1 MTIVDDC
8 ISDQRA
14 PAGAAAADSP
24 ATIRVGLFGLGHVG
38 SAVARLA
45 GAIGPWRIET
55 TAALVRDPSRPRD
68 AQAIAVT
75 TDPADIFRARPDV
88 IVEALGGIE
97 PARRLV
103 LDALKRGIPVV
114 TANKSL
120 LAHHG
125 EELADAAARA
135 GVAFRYEA
143 SVIAGV
149 PFLSTFA
156 GRPHASRVTSI
167 AGIVN
172 GTTNFI
178 LSAMDGGQSGY
189 ALALADAQRR
199 GYAEPDPSNDV
210 RGIDAAEKLAILVRQ
225 FYGRHVDPL
234 AIETTGMEDL
244 TPLDFAHARALGG
257 TLKPVVVAEP
267 VSVDASAIA
276 AFAGPAFVPVEH
288 PLARV
293 RQANNG
299 LCIRDVAG
307 SDLCF
312 TGPGAGPDV
321 TAVTILDDVIE
332 AAARRRFDVID
343 AAAGRRGAPVFSVS
357 DTTAASPTTPW
368 LVRLAHDGSL
378 RAPGDVLA
386 VLAAHGVTASR
397 TSIRSADRGQWSHA
411 ILTHP
416 CTRPRVEAAAAAA
429 AALTGSTAG
438 VYRALES
445 PGRHG

>member
-1 MTIVDDC
+1 V
-8 ISDQRA
+8 
-14 PAGAAAADSP
+14 
-24 ATIRVGLFGLGHVG
+24 L
-38 SAVARLA
+38 
-45 GAIGPWRIET
+45 
-55 TAALVRDPSRPRD
+55 
-68 AQAIAVT
+68 
-75 TDPADIFRARPDV
+75 
-88 IVEALGGIE
+88 EALH
-97 PARRLV
+97 
-103 LDALKRGIPVV
+103 RGIPVV

-125 EELADAAARA
+125 EELADASARA
-135 GVAFRYEA
+135 GVPLRYEA

-149 PFLSTFA
+149 PFLTTFA

-178 LSAMDGGQSGY
+178 LSAMEGGQSGY

-199 GYAEPDPSNDV
+199 GYAEPDPSRDV
-210 RGIDAAEKLAILVRQ
+210 RGIDAVEKLAILVRQ

-234 AIETTGMEDL
+234 AIEATGIEDL

-257 TLKPVVVAEP
+257 TLKPVVVAESA
-267 VSVDASAIA
+267 SVGAPGIA
-276 AFAGPAFVPVEH
+276 AFSGPAFVPVEH

-321 TAVTILDDVIE
+321 TAVTILDDVVE
-332 AAARRRFDVID
+332 
-343 AAAGRRGAPVFSVS
+343 AAAGRRGVPVFRVA
-357 DTTAASPTTPW
+357 DTAAVSPTTPW
-368 LVRLAHDGSL
+368 LVRLVHDGPL

-386 VLAAHGVTASR
+386 ALAGHGVTTSR
-397 TSIRSADRGQWSHA
+397 TSIRSADGGQWSHA
-411 ILTHP
+411 ILTHA

-429 AALTGSTAG
+429 AALTGSTAR
-438 VYRALES
+438 VCRALE
-445 PGRHG
+445 PPERHR